1 MAILE
6 YRIITLYFVSILV
19 IPTLGCE
26 DEIENNSVSNLNGG
40 IDNSKID
47 LEGNLEI
54 SDFVWKGL
62 NEFYYWQDEVED
74 LSDNKLEDESTY
86 AKYISEN
93 SQPKEFFE
101 SLKHADDRFSWIED
115 DYRELENTLQGI
127 IASNGV
133 EFGLLYACKNCNEL
147 IGFVKYI
154 LKGSNADGKNIK
166 RGDLFTGV
174 NGNLLTTHNYRS
186 LLFDGDMNYT
196 LNMASVRNGA
206 IFNTGVEIDL
216 TKEEDFQINPI
227 QISEII
233 NLGNTGEVGNE
244 KIGYLMYNQFV
255 SEKSHQ
261 LNQVFRNFKNEG
273 ISELVID
280 LRYNGGG
287 SIKNCVELASMITG
301 QFSNEIFAEEQWN
314 SKLLP
319 YLRNNFGKETL
330 INRFRGV
337 LDDGE
342 EINSL
347 NLNRVFIIT
356 TSESAS
362 ASELLINGLS
372 PYINVIQIGEKT
384 VGKNVGSITVYDYI
398 DDEQTKNPDHT
409 YAMQPIVLKIA
420 NNDGF
425 ADYTNGL
432 LPDYFIEEDI
442 QNMGILGTKNE
453 PLLSEVLE
461 IINGTSKSNIL
472 RNSISKRSKVKDPLM
487 LKRQVMFAEKKEVF
501 FKPIN

>member
-1 MAILE
+1 M
-6 YRIITLYFVSILV
+6 
-19 IPTLGCE
+19 
-26 DEIENNSVSNLNGG
+26 
-40 IDNSKID
+40 K
-47 LEGNLEI
+47 
-54 SDFVWKGL
+54 
-62 NEFYYWQDEVED
+62 
-74 LSDNKLEDESTY
+74 
-86 AKYISEN
+86 
-93 SQPKEFFE
+93 
-101 SLKHADDRFSWIED
+101 
-115 DYRELENTLQGI
+115 
-127 IASNGV
+127 
-133 EFGLLYACKNCNEL
+133 
-147 IGFVKYI
+147 
-154 LKGSNADGKNIK
+154 
-166 RGDLFTGV
+166 
-174 NGNLLTTHNYRS
+174 
-186 LLFDGDMNYT
+186 
-196 LNMASVRNGA
+196 
-206 IFNTGVEIDL
+206 
-216 TKEEDFQINPI
+216 
-227 QISEII
+227 
-233 NLGNTGEVGNE
+233 
-244 KIGYLMYNQFV
+244 
-255 SEKSHQ
+255 
-261 LNQVFRNFKNEG
+261 
-273 ISELVID
+273 
-280 LRYNGGG
+280 
-287 SIKNCVELASMITG
+287 
-301 QFSNEIFAEEQWN
+301 
-314 SKLLP
+314 
-319 YLRNNFGKETL
+319 
-330 INRFRGV
+330 
-337 LDDGE
+337 

-487 LKRQVMFAEKKEVF
+487 LKRQVMFVEKKEVF

>member
-1 MAILE
+1 
-6 YRIITLYFVSILV
+6 
-19 IPTLGCE
+19 
-26 DEIENNSVSNLNGG
+26 
-40 IDNSKID
+40 
-47 LEGNLEI
+47 
-54 SDFVWKGL
+54 
-62 NEFYYWQDEVED
+62 
-74 LSDNKLEDESTY
+74 
-86 AKYISEN
+86 
-93 SQPKEFFE
+93 
-101 SLKHADDRFSWIED
+101 
-115 DYRELENTLQGI
+115 
-127 IASNGV
+127 
-133 EFGLLYACKNCNEL
+133 
-147 IGFVKYI
+147 
-154 LKGSNADGKNIK
+154 
-166 RGDLFTGV
+166 
-174 NGNLLTTHNYRS
+174 
-186 LLFDGDMNYT
+186 
-196 LNMASVRNGA
+196 
-206 IFNTGVEIDL
+206 
-216 TKEEDFQINPI
+216 
-227 QISEII
+227 
-233 NLGNTGEVGNE
+233 
-244 KIGYLMYNQFV
+244 MYNQFV

-461 IINGTSKSNIL
+461 IINGTSKSNIP

-487 LKRQVMFAEKKEVF
+487 LKRQVMFVEKKEVF

>member
-1 MAILE
+1 
-6 YRIITLYFVSILV
+6 
-19 IPTLGCE
+19 
-26 DEIENNSVSNLNGG
+26 
-40 IDNSKID
+40 
-47 LEGNLEI
+47 
-54 SDFVWKGL
+54 
-62 NEFYYWQDEVED
+62 
-74 LSDNKLEDESTY
+74 
-86 AKYISEN
+86 
-93 SQPKEFFE
+93 
-101 SLKHADDRFSWIED
+101 
-115 DYRELENTLQGI
+115 
-127 IASNGV
+127 
-133 EFGLLYACKNCNEL
+133 
-147 IGFVKYI
+147 
-154 LKGSNADGKNIK
+154 
-166 RGDLFTGV
+166 
-174 NGNLLTTHNYRS
+174 
-186 LLFDGDMNYT
+186 MNYT

-461 IINGTSKSNIL
+461 IISGTSKSNIL

-487 LKRQVMFAEKKEVF
+487 LKRQVMFVEKKEVF